1 VAQALQQMLA
11 LACKH
16 DTAVLVLAKAHVQQE
31 VKAAAVLREGEE
43 ERSRTANQNNTRMQP
58 NIRRCFA
65 L

>member
-1 VAQALQQMLA
+1 VTQALQQMLS

-43 ERSRTANQNNTRMQP
+43 ERSRIANQKKTLMQP